1 MIILAADIGGTNAR
15 FAAFETDETGSPM
28 MIESVWLET
37 GAAESLMDLLDQL
50 PGAGFH
56 VDISNAKAAVLAA
69 PGPVQDGSRVR
80 MANVSWE
87 LDITPMRKRFPELK
101 SFLIND
107 FVAQAYGC
115 HTRAVD
121 SAEIIQPGK
130 TEYPAVMA
138 VIGAGTGL
146 GHCAVAPDNKGGL
159 VALPS
164 EAGHAA
170 FPFFGDQETDYLNF
184 LLAETG
190 KPYAYGDLVVSGRGL
205 ALVHQFLTN
214 ENLTP
219 AETADRIDETSET
232 TAWFSRFY
240 ARACRNYALTVLPLA
255 GLFVSGGVA
264 SQNPHLVQNEYFKK
278 EFVDSP
284 NYLDL
289 LKRIPIR
296 LNMNQQ
302 TGLYGAALY
311 GAMALNS
318 G

>member
-1 MIILAADIGGTNAR
+1 MTILAADIGGTNAR
-15 FAAFETDETGSPM
+15 FASFETDAAGKPQMTKA
-28 MIESVWLET
+28 VWLET
-37 GAAESLMDLLDQL
+37 GAARSLMDLLDQL
-50 PGAGFH
+50 PGAGFD
-56 VDISNAKAAVLAA
+56 VDFTTVKAAVLAA

-87 LDITPMRKRFPELK
+87 IDIAPMRKRFPAWK

-107 FVAQAYGC
+107 FEAQAYGC
-115 HTRAVD
+115 RTRAVEGAEVVQTGKARE
-121 SAEIIQPGK
+121 SA
-130 TEYPAVMA
+130 VVA

-146 GHCAVAPDNKGGL
+146 GHCAIAPDGKGGL

-170 FPFFGDQETDYLNF
+170 FPFFGDRETDYLNF
-184 LLAETG
+184 LMAETG

-205 ALVHQFLTN
+205 SLVHRFLTN
-214 ENLTP
+214 ENLSP
-219 AETADRIDETSET
+219 AETADKINETSET
-232 TAWFSRFY
+232 TVWFARFY

-264 SQNPHLVQNEYFKK
+264 SRNPFLVQNDFFRK

-289 LKRIPIR
+289 LQRIPIH
-296 LNMNQQ
+296 LNTNEQ

-311 GAMALNS
+311 GALALNS

>member
-1 MIILAADIGGTNAR
+1 MALLAVDIGGTNAR
-15 FAAFETDETGSPM
+15 FAAFELDATGSPRM
-28 MIESVWLET
+28 GETVWLET
-37 GAAESLMDLLDQL
+37 GAASSLMDLLSQL
-50 PGAGFH
+50 PAAGF
-56 VDISNAKAAVLAA
+56 DFDLANFKAIVMAA
-69 PGPVQDGSRVR
+69 PGPVENGVRVR

-87 LDITPMRKRFPELK
+87 IDITPLK
-101 SFLIND
+101 ERYPGSPSFLIND

-115 HTRAVD
+115 KTRAVED
-121 SAEIIQPGK
+121 AEMIQSG
-130 TEYPAVMA
+130 TAVESSIMA

-146 GHCAVAPDNKGGL
+146 GHCSIVPDSRGGL

-170 FPFFGDQETDYLNF
+170 FPFSGDRETDYLNF

-205 ALVHQFLTN
+205 ALVHRFLTG

-219 AETADRIDETSET
+219 AEAADRISETSET
-232 TAWFSRFY
+232 TAWFARFY

-264 SQNPHLVQNEYFKK
+264 ARNPFLVQNDYFRK

-289 LKRIPIR
+289 LQRIPIR
-296 LNMNQQ
+296 LNTNQQ

-311 GAMALNS
+311 GALSLKS